1 MSVTHKNHS
10 LKGILSFI
18 VIALLLSGGIRLGSM
33 SIAYASGTPDN
44 STDISTEEAEQCI
57 TDDATKELMELL
69 QTRDAAISE
78 RENEQNERQDI
89 LDQAAAEIQANL
101 IKLEEA
107 EAQLSKTIEQVS
119 GASSGDIEQLT
130 AVYQSMK
137 PKDAAQ
143 LFEQMTPKFAAGFL
157 AGMPPAAA
165 AGILS
170 GLSTDKAYAVSVVLA
185 GRNATAP
192 KE

>member
-44 STDISTEEAEQCI
+44 SANISTEEAEQCI

-157 AGMPPAAA
+157 AGMP
-165 AGILS
+165 LS
-170 GLSTDKAYAVSVVLA
+170 LIHI
-185 GRNATAP
+185 
-192 KE
+192 